1 MYKYTIIIL
10 ALTMLLLGC
19 NNKKTAEE
27 ETKEINLTEVDTSDL
42 VTTEVEDEDESF
54 FFRYKFNE
62 GESLNYRLTVISQS
76 EQNIEADTSLTQS
89 FNQTVKYAVNFQVT
103 ELDEDSVAELKC
115 TVSAINL
122 DADLNGEKV
131 SYKSGSTTDSLDV
144 FKFAEYESL
153 VNNQFRLRV
162 NPLGV
167 VKDVYRV
174 DKIFNNYLDLRK
186 MQDSLTTEQKDAVKN
201 DLINAVLK
209 PLMGQIF
216 RVMPGK
222 QMGKDS
228 SWTYSK
234 AAMPMM
240 VFQIQYTNIYTIENL
255 ELLDGEK
262 LAVINGTIKTNVAGD
277 PNYSEQGITYVFEK
291 PVSSAGGKVY
301 FNLDKGLV
309 QKSKTETRLETAYS
323 MEMQTPQGMRK
334 GRTQEVIINKNILEL
349 L

>member
-1 MYKYTIIIL
+1 
-10 ALTMLLLGC
+10 LLFFGC
-19 NNKKTAEE
+19 DDKKTNEE
-27 ETKEINLTEVDTSDL
+27 QTEEINLTQVDSSDL
-42 VTTEVEDEDESF
+42 VTTDVEDEDESF

-62 GESLNYRLTVISQS
+62 GESFNYRLTVIQESN
-76 EQNIEADTSLTQS
+76 QNIEADTSITQS
-89 FNQTVKYAVNFQVT
+89 FKQTIKYAINFRVT

-115 TVSAINL
+115 TISAINL

-131 SYKSGSTTDSLDV
+131 TYKSGSTLDSLDV
-144 FKFAEYESL
+144 IKFAEYEAL

-162 NPLGV
+162 SSLGE

-174 DKIFNNYLDLRK
+174 DKIFNKYLDLRNA
-186 MQDSLTTEQKDAVKN
+186 QDSLNTEQKDAVKN
-201 DLINAVLK
+201 DLVNAVLK
-209 PLMGQIF
+209 PLMGQII

-240 VFQIQYTNIYTIENL
+240 VFQIQYTNLYTVENL

-262 LAVINGTIKTNVAGD
+262 LAVINGTIKTNVTGD
-277 PNYSEQGITYVFEK
+277 PNYSEQGINYVFEK
-291 PVSSAGGKVY
+291 PVSSASGKVY

-309 QKSKTETRLETAYS
+309 QKSKTETRLETAYT
-323 MEMQTPQGMRK
+323 MEMPTPQGLMK
-334 GRTQEVIINKNILEL
+334 GSTKEVIINKNILEL

>member
-1 MYKYTIIIL
+1 
-10 ALTMLLLGC
+10 LLLFGC
-19 NNKKTAEE
+19 DNKKTAEE
-27 ETKEINLTEVDTSDL
+27 QSEEINLTQVDSSDL

-54 FFRYKFNE
+54 FIRYKFNE
-62 GESLNYRLTVISQS
+62 GESLNYRLTVISES
-76 EQNIEADTSLTQS
+76 EQNIEADTSIAQS
-89 FNQTVKYAVNFQVT
+89 FKQTIKYAINFQVT

-115 TVSAINL
+115 TISAINL

-131 SYKSGSTTDSLDV
+131 TYKSGSTLDSLDV
-144 FKFAEYESL
+144 IKFAEYEAL

-162 NPLGV
+162 SSLGE

-174 DKIFNNYLDLRK
+174 DKIFNKYLDLRNA
-186 MQDSLTTEQKDAVKN
+186 QDSLNTEQKDAVKN
-201 DLINAVLK
+201 DLVNAVLK
-209 PLMGQIF
+209 PLMGQII

-240 VFQIQYTNIYTIENL
+240 VFQIQYTNLYTVENL

-262 LAVINGTIKTNVAGD
+262 LAVINGTIKTNVTGD
-277 PNYSEQGITYVFEK
+277 PNYSEQGINYVFEK
-291 PVSSAGGKVY
+291 PVSSASGKVY

-309 QKSKTETRLETAYS
+309 QKSKTETRLETAYT
-323 MEMQTPQGMRK
+323 MEMPTPQGLMK
-334 GRTQEVIINKNILEL
+334 GSTKEVIINKNILEL